1 MKEIYYVVA
10 AYSIIWIILFFYI
23 LFIDRRL
30 ANLEKDVKH
39 LEEVVKSKD

>member
-1 MKEIYYVVA
+1 MKEIYYVIA

-30 ANLEKDVKH
+30 ANLEKGVKH